1 MQNEHT
7 IVTAIIELPRF
18 YFMEQRK
25 GRMKHNYCQKFSFDS
40 KILPLI
46 YRISLN
52 RGFILLQQIKIN
64 EEIVPLFVFIV
75 LTLNK

>member
-25 GRMKHNYCQKFSFDS
+25 KRMKHNYCQKFSFNS
-40 KILPLI
+40 KILPLDLP
-46 YRISLN
+46 YLTQLRFRIAAN
-52 RGFILLQQIKIN
+52 QDK
-64 EEIVPLFVFIV
+64 
-75 LTLNK
+75 